1 VSLTDKERPFTGAYK
16 IAGIN
21 PVTKKDEELIR
32 SPLKASRTSRGST
45 LPSQCPGN
53 TGQLAQSDE
62 KGKILKKLI
71 VDDQDTV
78 LSLLK
83 RQITP
88 VKIPT
93 N

>member
-1 VSLTDKERPFTGAYK
+1 MSLTDKERPFTGAYK
-16 IAGIN
+16 IAGIY
-21 PVTKKDEELIR
+21 PVTKKDEELIH
-32 SPLKASRTSRGST
+32 SSSKASRTGRKSP
-45 LPSQCPGN
+45 LPSQYPGT
-53 TGQLAQSDE
+53 TGQLVQSDE

-71 VDDQDTV
+71 VEDQDTV

-88 VKIPT
+88 VKIST